1 MTIDQKM
8 KVLVVDDDRIV
19 RELITEFLRSIDVEL
34 ITAASGQEAYDLA
47 VEEKPDIILSDN
59 VMPGMTGLEL
69 CRKIRKNK
77 DFEMRIFI
85 LTSAVEI
92 TSEEVAEAI
101 EQGADDFIKKDF
113 SKVDFL
119 ARIRSYVR
127 IRELQI
133 NLANSK
139 QKIMQEKEELNNS
152 YKQISAMTRKLEESN
167 LKLWRI
173 SEQRKED
180 LSRSLELI
188 AWLIDRRR
196 HYHRGH
202 SKEVAKICEFMARK
216 MEFPEEKVQSVRT
229 AALLHEL
236 GKSGIPDS
244 LALKKPSEYTDDE
257 RALLEQHPVAGANLL
272 AKYLGKESDIVRY
285 IKHSHEKFDGTGFP
299 DKLKGQEI
307 PIGARILAIANLFDN
322 MVNRRDK
329 GSIDRF
335 FEILE
340 EKAGAKY
347 DPGLIKYIRQFINES
362 GLETTEKIE
371 ELRIYEVEPGMIL
384 HADIFT
390 KSGMKLM
397 HKGTVLDEHAISV
410 LIKYNKID
418 PIEDHIY
425 IKG

>member
-1 MTIDQKM
+1 
-8 KVLVVDDDRIV
+8 
-19 RELITEFLRSIDVEL
+19 
-34 ITAASGQEAYDLA
+34 
-47 VEEKPDIILSDN
+47 
-59 VMPGMTGLEL
+59 
-69 CRKIRKNK
+69 
-77 DFEMRIFI
+77 
-85 LTSAVEI
+85 
-92 TSEEVAEAI
+92 
-101 EQGADDFIKKDF
+101 
-113 SKVDFL
+113 
-119 ARIRSYVR
+119 
-127 IRELQI
+127 
-133 NLANSK
+133 
-139 QKIMQEKEELNNS
+139 
-152 YKQISAMTRKLEESN
+152 
-167 LKLWRI
+167 
-173 SEQRKED
+173 
-180 LSRSLELI
+180 
-188 AWLIDRRR
+188 
-196 HYHRGH
+196 
-202 SKEVAKICEFMARK
+202 
-216 MEFPEEKVQSVRT
+216 
-229 AALLHEL
+229 
-236 GKSGIPDS
+236 
-244 LALKKPSEYTDDE
+244 
-257 RALLEQHPVAGANLL
+257 
-272 AKYLGKESDIVRY
+272 LGKESDIVRY